1 MLKAG
6 LIAQG
11 CNLKEKKKE
20 IKSFVP
26 LVKKNNN
33 KE

>member
-11 CNLKEKKKE
+11 CNLKEKKE